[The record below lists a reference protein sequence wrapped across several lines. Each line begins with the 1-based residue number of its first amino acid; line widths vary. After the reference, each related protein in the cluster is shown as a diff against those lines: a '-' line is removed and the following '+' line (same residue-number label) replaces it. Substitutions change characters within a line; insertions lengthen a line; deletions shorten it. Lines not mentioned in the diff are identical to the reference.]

1 MKLELAKAGNH
12 NDILISEEDIREMV
26 ENFES
31 DIPIT
36 IGHEMDDSMPAY
48 GWIKS
53 VQSSA
58 DGKTLIGEIELGE
71 ELEKAISEGK
81 YKNWSIGAGRDSEGK
96 MYLHH
101 LAFLGAVP
109 PMIKDLKIIEMGD
122 KSEIITFTMEPACAD
137 LTLSDIRLAE
147 LSNLRKEKRQT
158 MLTQLSDAT
167 AGKLPFGKREE
178 LLKFA
183 DSQLAGEREDIVE
196 MLTNLFESVKH
207 PVKQGLSESLTTAR
221 KAEMRSVFSKI

>member
-1 MKLELAKAGNH
+1 
-12 NDILISEEDIREMV
+12 
-26 ENFES
+26 
-31 DIPIT
+31 
-36 IGHEMDDSMPAY
+36 
-48 GWIKS
+48 
-53 VQSSA
+53 
-58 DGKTLIGEIELGE
+58 
-71 ELEKAISEGK
+71 
-81 YKNWSIGAGRDSEGK
+81 
-96 MYLHH
+96 
-101 LAFLGAVP
+101 
-109 PMIKDLKIIEMGD
+109 
-122 KSEIITFTMEPACAD
+122 MEPACAD